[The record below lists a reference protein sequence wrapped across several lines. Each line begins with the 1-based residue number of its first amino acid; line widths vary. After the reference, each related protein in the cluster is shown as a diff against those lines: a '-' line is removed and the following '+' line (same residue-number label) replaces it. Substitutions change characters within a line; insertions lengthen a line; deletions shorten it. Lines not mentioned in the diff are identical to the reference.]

1 MSARRIDGIRVAG
14 IASAVPDTIVTLED
28 EAKRFGEEEMRR
40 VFKNIGVQ
48 RRHVAKQLCAS
59 DLAQHAARRLLRD
72 LDWDP
77 QSIDVLVYVTQCP
90 DFPAPSTACLMQTR
104 LGLGTHCAA
113 FDVNLGCSGYT
124 YGLWMIASLLGGGM
138 KRGLLL
144 VGDTA
149 SRAASPHDRAVVPLF
164 GDGASATALEVK
176 EGAPRMDFIVGT
188 DGRGAKHLNS
198 RAGGYRHRWT
208 PQSQELRLGE
218 DGVLRS
224 DEHTYMNGAEVL
236 TFAIQEVPK
245 LVQAIR
251 AQREWSDEDVDGYVF
266 HQASSFMLKTVSR
279 LAKLPLPKVVMQL
292 ENYGNT
298 SVASIPLA
306 ISAGLG
312 PSLSAAQQ
320 RLVLVGFG
328 IGWSWAAAAVEWGPM
343 VMPEILVVPD
353 VYVEPEF

>member
-1 MSARRIDGIRVAG
+1 MSARRIEGIRIAG
-14 IASAVPDTIVTLED
+14 IASAVPETIATLEED
-28 EAKRFGEEEMRR
+28 ALRFGEDEMRR
-40 VFKNIGVQ
+40 VAKNIGVR
-48 RRHVAKQLCAS
+48 RRHVAKHLCAS
-59 DLAQHAARRLLRD
+59 DLAQHAAVRLMRD

-77 QSIDVLVYVTQCP
+77 SSIDVLVYVTQCP
-90 DFPAPSTACLMQTR
+90 DYPAPSTACVIQTR

-164 GDGASATALEVK
+164 GDAASATAVEVCP
-176 EGAPRMDFIVGT
+176 GAPRMDFIVGT

-208 PQSQELRLGE
+208 PASQELRLGE
-218 DGVLRS
+218 DGVMRS

-245 LVQAIR
+245 LVHAMR
-251 AQREWSDEDVDGYVF
+251 AAREWSDDDVDAYVF

-279 LAKLPLPKVVMQL
+279 LAKLPLAKVVMQL

-312 PSLSAAQQ
+312 PTLATKSQ
-320 RLVLVGFG
+320 RLILVGFG
-328 IGWSWAAAAVEWGPM
+328 IGWSWAAAAVEVGPM
-343 VMPEILVVPD
+343 VMPEVLIVPD